1 MWVSFPDK
9 SSFDSLTVCFHKNSP
24 TWTVLL
30 YSFSLYFIFVLYFS
44 KKRKPDE
51 FSWNLPIFMWLLWLF
66 SFSHILQSLFPLTT
80 ISSFA
85 TPHIKKHFTSESI
98 HQSGANK
105 LTTNKFEIMHF
116 MRIAKIRRIAMKN
129 QNENKIL
136 LKAIWWLS
144 PELALA
150 CWALIRRDARPAA
163 APQTQTLH
171 KQLLN
176 ALIKGKTNMAKLAKQ
191 VNATTNCS
199 ACKRDWQKQF

>member
-1 MWVSFPDK
+1 
-9 SSFDSLTVCFHKNSP
+9 
-24 TWTVLL
+24 
-30 YSFSLYFIFVLYFS
+30 
-44 KKRKPDE
+44 
-51 FSWNLPIFMWLLWLF
+51 MWLLWLF

-105 LTTNKFEIMHF
+105 LTTNKYEIMHF

-129 QNENKIL
+129 QNKNKIL

-144 PELALA
+144 TEL
-150 CWALIRRDARPAA
+150 ALIRRDARPAA
-163 APQTQTLH
+163 ALQTQTLH

-199 ACKRDWQKQF
+199 ACKRDWQKKF